1 MAKSTITVEGF
12 VSKDPEVREAG
23 AHRIITV
30 TVPEEQGRMKDG
42 QWVPDTD
49 QQGNKIVHWWQAEFW
64 NEYGDEIAK
73 AVRKGTLVTVTGSP
87 RPRAYLKN
95 DGTVGISNTIAN
107 GTLAVVVRRPARGGG
122 NGGGSGGPATQQ
134 AQEAWGAPQGDPGAG
149 GGFDADG
156 FNERPF

>member
-23 AHRIITV
+23 SHRIVTV

-42 QWVPDTD
+42 QWVPDIDKNT
-49 QQGNKIVHWWQAEFW
+49 NEKIVHWWQAEFW

-122 NGGGSGGPATQQ
+122 NGGGSGGPGDQWAQPATNGSQGG
-134 AQEAWGAPQGDPGAG
+134 AQSFPDP
-149 GGFDADG
+149 GGFDS
-156 FNERPF
+156 EQPF